1 MDYAGRGTTMKLVDD
16 DLVTW
21 IFNGWRIACTV
32 ERTREMLRADH
43 PDWSDEQIEQELF
56 ARVAVGDERR

>member
-1 MDYAGRGTTMKLVDD
+1 MKLADD

-21 IFNGWRIACTV
+21 IFNGQRIACTV
-32 ERTREMLRADH
+32 EKAREMPRADH